1 MRVVVTLAGLGLRI
15 GVGLVLLGL
24 GAFVGTG
31 AESVTAL
38 IPAVVGAVLIGCGVV
53 GRSPTRRKS
62 ADYAALV
69 VSGVGAVGCTMN
81 VVKFNELIAG
91 TAERPVA
98 VAVSS
103 VMFLVLVTFVVIG
116 IVQFREARN
125 R

>member
-1 MRVVVTLAGLGLRI
+1 MTVAGLGLRI
-15 GVGLVLLGL
+15 GIGLVLLGV

-31 AESVTAL
+31 SESVTAL
-38 IPAVVGAVLIGCGVV
+38 IPAVMGAVLIGCGVA
-53 GRSPTRRKS
+53 GPSPERRRS

-81 VVKFNELIAG
+81 VAQFNELISG

-116 IVQFREARN
+116 IVSFREARN

>member
-1 MRVVVTLAGLGLRI
+1 MRAVMTLAGLGLRI
-15 GVGLVLLGL
+15 GIGLVLLGV

-38 IPAVVGAVLIGCGVV
+38 IPAVVGVVLIGCGVA
-53 GRSPTRRKS
+53 GRSLARRKG

-69 VSGVGAVGCTMN
+69 VGGVGAVGCTMN
-81 VVKFNELIAG
+81 VAQFNELVAG

-103 VMFLVLVTFVVIG
+103 LMFLVLATFVVIG
-116 IVQFREARN
+116 IVSLREARSN
-125 R
+125 

>member
-1 MRVVVTLAGLGLRI
+1 MTLAGLGLRI
-15 GVGLVLLGL
+15 GIGLVLLGV

-38 IPAVVGAVLIGCGVV
+38 IPAVVGVVLIGCGVA
-53 GRSPTRRKS
+53 GRSLARRKG

-69 VSGVGAVGCTMN
+69 VGGVGAVGCTMN
-81 VVKFNELIAG
+81 VAQFNELVAG

-103 VMFLVLVTFVVIG
+103 LMFLVLATFVVIG
-116 IVQFREARN
+116 IVSLREARSN
-125 R
+125 